1 MYGLQRIGLTWLR
14 LKVTVFRLAKEVLRH
29 LRSDMRIYGYIRMI
43 NIEILKFKV
52 AELFM
57 GISMEN
63 ITIRNNVYKKYSA

>member
-1 MYGLQRIGLTWLR
+1 
-14 LKVTVFRLAKEVLRH
+14 
-29 LRSDMRIYGYIRMI
+29 MI

-57 GISMEN
+57 GILMEN